1 MDFRYCST
9 FAVVAGSGFSGA
21 TIKGIGFFIG
31 ATALTTPFNAEDAFE
46 SELEEHPLTSAS
58 RLQDSA
64 VVKQRI
70 FCMITELVDSGN
82 I

>member
-1 MDFRYCST
+1 M
-9 FAVVAGSGFSGA
+9 
-21 TIKGIGFFIG
+21 
-31 ATALTTPFNAEDAFE
+31 TTPFNAEDAFD

-58 RLQDSA
+58 KLQDST